1 MGEKKVGDK
10 KMNNKKYDGVYYPV
24 REIKDLKDMVTSS
37 ARLYG
42 DQAAYLQKDK
52 PGGTFRP
59 ISYQRFYDEME
70 ALGTRLMD
78 LGLCGKKIAVVGE
91 SCYQWILT
99 YFAVVCGVGVIVP
112 LDKNLPVDEMKTLLS
127 RSGASALVY
136 TKRSEKALKPL
147 LEGELDVEYLI
158 SIGQDEHTEKTLSFY
173 KLIEEGEHLLKEG
186 IREYVDAEIDPEQL
200 ATLMFTSGTTG
211 MAKGVMLSH
220 KNIVAN
226 VYNMSKLVHVTPGH
240 KTLSIL
246 PIHHA
251 YEFTC
256 DICTV
261 FYQGCTV
268 AICEGIKYIQKNMNE
283 VKANIMLG
291 VPLVFEKMYKGMWK
305 QAESRGEGE
314 KLRKAIDLSRKMKL
328 YNNPKL
334 MKKLFKAIHQNFGNN
349 MELMI
354 VGGAAADPKVIE
366 DFEAMGLPMIQG
378 YGMSECSPIIAV
390 NQDRYSKAAS
400 VGKPM
405 PGTQVKIVNPDEDG
419 IGEVACKG
427 PSVMMGYYDNPE
439 ATAEVLRDG
448 WLYTGDLGYFDE
460 DGFLYLTGRKKTVI
474 VTKGG
479 KNIFPEEVEAV
490 LMENELIQEV
500 VVYGKVDDK
509 VGNVMVSADIFPNYD
524 LLKKQKGEM
533 SSSDVYHFFK
543 DVIDEE
549 NKKMPPYKAIKRIS
563 IRDTEFSKT
572 TTGKIK
578 RYGNVT
584 GGESVESPEEMSY
597 PEKKAREKKRAAHFI
612 KTLNE
617 SADPYVRYK
626 ESRPVTDI
634 KDMFESSV
642 NLYGDNVA
650 FRQKFHKDEPYTSI
664 TYKEA
669 FADVNGLGT
678 ALINRGLKG
687 KRIAIIGETCYQW
700 ESSYLA
706 VINGTGVV
714 VPLDKELAA
723 KELEQLIID
732 AEVSC
737 VIFGRKFASMFK
749 EMKAGGNTALQVL
762 VNFDTEAH
770 DEEVLSWKALIEEG
784 KNQVAQGDRQFLDAE
799 IDGDTMSVL
808 LYTSGTTGI
817 AKGVMLSHYNL
828 AFNLM
833 SAPTILKVNPW
844 DIFFSVLPVHH
855 TYECTAA
862 FLMPLYKGASIAYC
876 QGLKYI
882 TKNLEEVK
890 PTMLLGVPVLVET
903 LYKKIW
909 KNVRAKGKE
918 KTLKRLL
925 ALNRKTKRAG
935 VDISKPFTKEILE
948 VFGGRMRV
956 IISGGAAINPEIL
969 QFFNDIGIIAV
980 QGCGLTECAPLTALN
995 PDVANDMKN
1004 ASVGHLL
1011 PGMEVKIADANE
1023 EGVGEICYK
1032 GDNVMLGYYRN
1043 AEATAEVI
1051 RDGWFYTG
1059 DLGYVDDENFIYI
1072 TGRKKNVIIT
1082 NNGKN
1087 VFPEEIEYYLS
1098 NVPYIAESMVWG
1110 DEGDDGSNDTSIVA
1124 TVTLDSEE
1132 IIDALGEE
1140 YSEEEVRALVW
1151 EAVDEINAELP
1162 YYKKIKKL
1170 KIRTEDFEKT
1180 TGKKIKRFVA
1190 SNREENK

>member
-1 MGEKKVGDK
+1 
-10 KMNNKKYDGVYYPV
+10 MNNKKYDGVYYPV
-24 REIKDLKDMVTSS
+24 REIKDLRDMVTSS
-37 ARLYG
+37 VKLYG
-42 DQAAYLQKDK
+42 EAAAYLQKDK

-59 ISYQRFYDEME
+59 ISYRRFFDEME
-70 ALGTRLMD
+70 ALGTRLVD
-78 LGLCGKKIAVVGE
+78 LGLSGKKVAVVGE

-112 LDKNLPVDEMKTLLS
+112 LDKNLPVDEMKNLLK
-127 RSGASALVY
+127 RSGAAALVY
-136 TKRSEKALKPL
+136 TKRSEKGLKPL
-147 LEGELDVEYLI
+147 LEEDLGLEYRI
-158 SIGQDEHTEKTLSFY
+158 SIGEDAHTEKALSFY
-173 KLIEEGEHLLKEG
+173 QLIEEGEHLLKEG
-186 IREYVDAEIDPEQL
+186 IRDYVDADIDPEQM

-226 VYNMSKLVHVTPGH
+226 VYNMSKQVHMSPGH
-240 KTLSIL
+240 KALSIL

-261 FYQGCTV
+261 FYQGCTA
-268 AICEGIKYIQKNMNE
+268 AICEGIKYIQKNMIE
-283 VKANIMLG
+283 VQADLMLG

-305 QAESRGEGE
+305 QAESRGEAE
-314 KLRKAIDLSRKMKL
+314 KLRRAIDLSRKMKL
-328 YNNPKL
+328 YQNPKL
-334 MKKLFKAIHQNFGNN
+334 MKKLFKAIHQNFGNH
-349 MELMI
+349 MQLMI

-378 YGMSECSPIIAV
+378 YGMSECAPIIAV
-390 NQDRYSKAAS
+390 NSDRYSKAAS

-405 PGTQVKIVNPDEDG
+405 PGTQVKIVEPDEDG

-448 WLYTGDLGYFDE
+448 WLYTGDLGYLDE
-460 DGFLYLTGRKKTVI
+460 EGFLYLTGRKKTVI

-490 LMENELIQEV
+490 LLENELIQEV
-500 VVYGKVDDK
+500 VVYGKTDEK

-524 LLKKQKGEM
+524 LLRAQKGEM
-533 SSSDVYHFFK
+533 NGSEVYHFFK
-543 DVIDEE
+543 GVIDET
-549 NKKMPPYKAIKRIS
+549 NKKMPPYKAIKRIN
-563 IRDTEFSKT
+563 IREKEFNKT

-578 RYGNVT
+578 RYGNVDD
-584 GGESVESPEEMSY
+584 GAKGEKTEEMNY
-597 PEKKAREKKRAAHFI
+597 PEKKAAEKKRAEHFV

-617 SADPYVRYK
+617 STDPYVRYK
-626 ESRPVTDI
+626 ESRPITDI
-634 KDMFESSV
+634 KDMFESSAL
-642 NLYGDNVA
+642 LYGDNVA

-669 FADVNGLGT
+669 LADVNGLGT

-687 KRIAIIGETCYQW
+687 KRIGIIGETCYQW

-706 VINGTGVV
+706 VLNGTGVV
-714 VPLDKELAA
+714 VPLDKELSA

-737 VIFGRKFASMFK
+737 VIFGGKFTPIFT
-749 EMKAGGNTALQVL
+749 EMKAGGRTKLQTL
-762 VNFDTEAH
+762 VSFDAETH
-770 DEEVLSWKALIEEG
+770 DEEVLSWKALIAEG
-784 KNQVAQGDRQFLDAE
+784 KNQVAIGDRQFLDAE
-799 IDGDTMSVL
+799 IDGDAMSVL

-828 AFNLM
+828 AFDLM
-833 SAPTILKVNPW
+833 SAPTILKVHPW

-862 FLMPLYKGASIAYC
+862 FLMPLYKGASIAFC

-890 PTMLLGVPVLVET
+890 PTMILGVPVLIET

-918 KTLKRLL
+918 NTLKSLL
-925 ALNRKTKRAG
+925 SLNRKTKKLG
-935 VDISKPFTKEILE
+935 LDISKPFTKEILE

-980 QGCGLTECAPLTALN
+980 QGCGLTECSPMTALN
-995 PDVANDMKN
+995 PDVPKEMRND
-1004 ASVGHLL
+1004 SVGHLL
-1011 PGMEVKIADANE
+1011 PGMAVKIEDMNE
-1023 EGVGEICYK
+1023 DGVGEICYK
-1032 GDNVMLGYYRN
+1032 GSNVMLGYYHN
-1043 AEATAEVI
+1043 EEATAEVI

-1059 DLGYVDDENFIYI
+1059 DLGYVDEEDFVYI

-1082 NNGKN
+1082 KNGKN
-1087 VFPEEIEYYLS
+1087 IFPEELEYYLS

-1110 DEGDDGSNDTSIVA
+1110 AEGEDGANDTSIVA
-1124 TVTLDSEE
+1124 TVTLDPAE
-1132 IIDALGEE
+1132 IAEVLGED
-1140 YSEEEVRALVW
+1140 YTEEDARTLIWKAI
-1151 EAVDEINAELP
+1151 DEINEDLP

-1170 KIRTEDFEKT
+1170 NIRKEDFEKT

-1190 SNREENK
+1190 SNKEEHRDDN

>member
-1 MGEKKVGDK
+1 
-10 KMNNKKYDGVYYPV
+10 MNNRKYEGVYYPV
-24 REIKDLKDMVTSS
+24 RKITDLKDMVTSS
-37 ARLYG
+37 AKLYSEFP
-42 DQAAYLQKDK
+42 AYLQKDK
-52 PGGTFRP
+52 PGGTFQP
-59 ISYQRFYDEME
+59 ISYRRFYDEME
-70 ALGTRLMD
+70 ALGTKLLD
-78 LGLCGKKIAVVGE
+78 IGLSGKKVAVVGE

-112 LDKNLPVDEMKTLLS
+112 LDKNLPLDEMKNLIK

-136 TKRSEKALKPL
+136 TKRMEKNLAPL
-147 LEGELDVEYLI
+147 FEDAGELEYFI
-158 SIGQDEHTEKTLSFY
+158 SIGQEEHSEKSLSFIQ
-173 KLIEEGEHLLKEG
+173 LIVEGEKLLKEG
-186 IREYVDAEIDPEQL
+186 IRDYVDAEVDPEQL

-220 KNIVAN
+220 KNIAAN
-226 VYNMSKLVHVTPGH
+226 VYNMAKLVNFEPGT

-261 FYQGCTV
+261 FYLGCTT

-283 VKANIMLG
+283 VGANVLLG

-305 QAESRGEGE
+305 QAKGRGEAE
-314 KLRKAIDLSRKMKL
+314 KLRRAIDLSRKMKM

-334 MKKLFKAIHQNFGNN
+334 MKKLFKAIHQNFGGG

-378 YGMSECSPIIAV
+378 YGMSECAPIIAV

-439 ATAEVLRDG
+439 ATAEVLKDG
-448 WLYTGDLGYFDE
+448 WLYTGDLGYLDE

-490 LMENELIQEV
+490 LLENELIQEV
-500 VVYGKVDDK
+500 VVYGKTDEK
-509 VGNVMVSADIFPNYD
+509 VGNVIVSADIFPNYD

-533 SSSDVYHFFK
+533 SSSEIYHFFK
-543 DVIDEE
+543 TLIDEE
-549 NKKMPPYKAIKRIS
+549 NKKMPPYKAIKRIN
-563 IRDTEFSKT
+563 IRETEFNKT

-578 RYGNVT
+578 RYGNVLVDEA
-584 GGESVESPEEMSY
+584 GGNTENMNY
-597 PEKKAREKKRAAHFI
+597 PEKKMIEKKRAEHFV
-612 KTLNE
+612 KYLNE
-617 SADPYVRYK
+617 STDPYVRYK
-626 ESRPVTDI
+626 ESRPITDL

-642 NLYGDNVA
+642 ALYGDNVA

-669 FADVNGLGT
+669 LADVNGLGT

-687 KRIAIIGETCYQW
+687 KRIGVIGETCYQW

-706 VINGTGVV
+706 VVNGTGVV
-714 VPLDKELAA
+714 VPLDKELPA
-723 KELEQLIID
+723 KELEQLITD

-737 VIFGRKFASMFK
+737 VIFGKKFAPMFK
-749 EMKAGGNTALQVL
+749 EIKDGGKTKLEFL
-762 VNFDTEAH
+762 VNFDLPEHTEEA
-770 DEEVLSWKALIEEG
+770 LSWKGLIEEG
-784 KNQVAQGDRQFLDAE
+784 KQQVAQGDRQFIDAE
-799 IDGDTMSVL
+799 IDADAMSVL

-828 AFNLM
+828 AFDLM
-833 SAPTILKVNPW
+833 SAPTILKVYPE

-890 PTMLLGVPVLVET
+890 PTMLLGVPVLIET

-918 KTLKRLL
+918 KTLKTLL
-925 ALNRKTKRAG
+925 SMNRKTKKLG
-935 VDISKPFTKEILE
+935 LDISKPFTKEILE

-956 IISGGAAINPEIL
+956 LISGGAAINPDIL
-969 QFFNDIGIIAV
+969 QFFNDIGITAV
-980 QGCGLTECAPLTALN
+980 QGCGLTECSPMTALN
-995 PDVANDMKN
+995 PDVEKDMRN

-1011 PGMEVKIADANE
+1011 PGMEVKLVDMDE

-1032 GDNVMLGYYRN
+1032 GDNVMLGYYN
-1043 AEATAEVI
+1043 NPQATAEVI
-1051 RDGWFYTG
+1051 KDGWLHTG
-1059 DLGYVDDENFIYI
+1059 DLGYIDEEDFIYI

-1082 NNGKN
+1082 KNGKN
-1087 VFPEEIEYYLS
+1087 IFPEELEYYLS
-1098 NVPYIAESMVWG
+1098 NIPYIAESMVWG
-1110 DEGDDGSNDTSIVA
+1110 DDGDDGANDTSIVA
-1124 TVTLDSEE
+1124 TVTLDPEE
-1132 IIDALGEE
+1132 IVEALGEN
-1140 YSEEEVRALVW
+1140 YTEEDARALIW
-1151 EAVDEINAELP
+1151 KSVDEINADLP

-1170 KIRTEDFEKT
+1170 NIRKDDFEKT

-1190 SNREENK
+1190 SNKEENK